1 MTNIVVCLILWQK
14 PWVRYSFSWYIY
26 ANKYYFNDILFVK
39 ISITSITLIFSSHI
53 VFFSLGVKQNTYLD
67 VELESPPTQSTPKSS
82 SESLFFQE
90 IIEQPNLRIHFFL
103 KAKLANSKLLGLN
116 LRPLGILTASSSL
129 S

>member
-1 MTNIVVCLILWQK
+1 M
-14 PWVRYSFSWYIY
+14 
-26 ANKYYFNDILFVK
+26 
-39 ISITSITLIFSSHI
+39 
-53 VFFSLGVKQNTYLD
+53 FFSLGAKQNTYLD

-116 LRPLGILTASSSL
+116 LSPLGILTASSSL